1 MLRVG
6 DDALYRELDAAGV
19 PVTRMGDCVAPREVD
34 DAIYEGVAHGRRIGT
49 ERENPRPQRGVFPM
63 TTQRGNGETAGR

>member
-1 MLRVG
+1 MLRVA
-6 DDALYRELDAAGV
+6 DDALHRELAAAGIAA
-19 PVTRMGDCVAPREVD
+19 TRIGDCLAPREVD

-63 TTQRGNGETAGR
+63 TSPRRNGETAGR